1 MAAIHPGPVPTT
13 NEYEMDD
20 NKIKYEKNTDGE
32 VVAPVPDQLDNVEAF
47 EVDEAETGITPAFT
61 IVTSQWYR
69 KNEQG
74 TRTGIWFSCNALS
87 LTLGAFI
94 AYGFAEADLSGDLA
108 IPGWQVI
115 FIFMGCLTTAMGVVL
130 ALFLPDSP
138 LTARFLTAQE
148 KEVAIERIRSNQQSV
163 GNHEYKLYQVKEAFM
178 DPMVSLEQ

>member
-1 MAAIHPGPVPTT
+1 
-13 NEYEMDD
+13 
-20 NKIKYEKNTDGE
+20 
-32 VVAPVPDQLDNVEAF
+32 
-47 EVDEAETGITPAFT
+47 
-61 IVTSQWYR
+61 
-69 KNEQG
+69 
-74 TRTGIWFSCNALS
+74 
-87 LTLGAFI
+87 
-94 AYGFAEADLSGDLA
+94 LSGDLA